1 MQAITL
7 WPEWSWA
14 ILNLGKDVENRCWP
28 LPPKLI
34 GVALALHAGRNVGGQ
49 PGARAY
55 ERGCAALRQMAARAG
70 HDPGPLAE
78 WYTHM
83 RRDLDAQAGAIVAV
97 VRFGRSVRNSASHWA
112 VPHEYHWPI
121 AELFPL
127 PHPVRCRGLQRLWP
141 VPDEVARMIR
151 DQVPNPRGAA
161 AQ

>member
-55 ERGCAALRQMAARAG
+55 ERGCAALRAARRNAA
-70 HDPGPLAE
+70 DLRRRRPG
-78 WYTHM
+78 
-83 RRDLDAQAGAIVAV
+83 R
-97 VRFGRSVRNSASHWA
+97 
-112 VPHEYHWPI
+112 
-121 AELFPL
+121 
-127 PHPVRCRGLQRLWP
+127 
-141 VPDEVARMIR
+141 
-151 DQVPNPRGAA
+151 
-161 AQ
+161 